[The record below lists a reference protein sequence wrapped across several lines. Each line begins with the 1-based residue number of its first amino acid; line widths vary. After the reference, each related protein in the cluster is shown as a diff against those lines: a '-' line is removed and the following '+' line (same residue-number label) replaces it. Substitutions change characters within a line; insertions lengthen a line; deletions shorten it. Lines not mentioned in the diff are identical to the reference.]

1 MKYYIGIIIGLTFWL
16 GNIGCNDFLDVAPT
30 TNVAIP
36 SSADDYQ
43 DMLYPLSANYS
54 ADAMIGVMG
63 DEVYWSNNFY
73 LTQSTDV
80 FVRRAYLWEDEVFDI
95 TVNPQAWSDRYG
107 MIFTYNKIVN
117 EVRYLVGEPMGKLL
131 KIEAEARLYRALHYF
146 HLVTMFAPP
155 YAMSSETTPG
165 VPVIREND
173 VNNTSHKRTPVHEV
187 YRHILSDI
195 DTAIKYLP
203 NYAALPARFLG
214 SKVGAYGLKARVY
227 FNMNQYADALG
238 CLEQLLEILDTEISP
253 VGLEYKLLDYNQ
265 LALKNEN
272 EPWQGM
278 DPARDFPRAVLAE
291 VKNVESLLTSQ
302 LNLRDPTAGGVYFF
316 PANPIFVSD
325 HLLSF
330 FTQEGDL
337 REKFMLQDRNT
348 NGDDWDVDAPGLKL
362 KRFSYSNAGVSMPD
376 VYLMA
381 AECYARANDVTNAL
395 KYLNELR
402 RNRMVPGEGVDRT
415 SQDATQVLK
424 WVLEERMREFIAT
437 GYRWYDIRRLWDD
450 PVGGP
455 MIEKI
460 RKLNDQTYTLTKERL
475 TVRIPEYVMQYHSD
489 WEQNP

>member
-1 MKYYIGIIIGLTFWL
+1 MKHYIGIIIGLTFWL
-16 GNIGCNDFLDVAPT
+16 CNIGCDDFLDVAPT

-43 DMLYPLSANYS
+43 DMLYPLTACYS

-80 FVRRAYLWEDEVFDI
+80 FVRRAYLREDEIFDI
-95 TVNPQAWSDRYG
+95 TVNPEAWSSSYG
-107 MIFTYNKIVN
+107 MIFTYNKIVS
-117 EVRYLVGEPMGKLL
+117 EVRELKGEPMGKLL
-131 KIEAEARLYRALHYF
+131 KIEAEARLYRALQYF
-146 HLVTMFAPP
+146 HLVTLFTPP
-155 YAMSSETTPG
+155 YAMTSETDPG
-165 VPVIREND
+165 VPVITEND
-173 VNNTSHKRTPVHEV
+173 VNNTSHQRTPVHEV

-203 NYAALPARFLG
+203 AYSALPARFLG
-214 SKVGAYGLKARVY
+214 SKLGAYGLKARVY
-227 FNMNQYADALG
+227 FNMNQYSEALK
-238 CLEQLLEILDTEISP
+238 CLEQLFGILKTETSP

-278 DPARDFPRAVLAE
+278 DPAKNFPRAVLQE
-291 VKNVESLLTSQ
+291 GQNVESLMTSQ

-316 PANPIFVSD
+316 PNNPVFVSD
-325 HLLSF
+325 HLLGF

-337 REKFMLQDRNT
+337 RAKFMLHDRDA
-348 NGDDWDVDAPGLKL
+348 NGNDWDADAPGLKL
-362 KRFSYSNAGVSMPD
+362 KRFNYSNAGVSMPD

-381 AECYARANDVTNAL
+381 AECYARANDVTDAL
-395 KYLNELR
+395 KYLNALR
-402 RNRMVPGEGVDRT
+402 ENRIDRNKNVALV

-437 GYRWYDIRRLWDD
+437 GHRWYDMRRLWDD
-450 PVGGP
+450 PVGSP
-455 MIEKI
+455 MIEKT
-460 RKLNDQTYTLTKERL
+460 RQLNGQTYTLTKERL

-489 WEQNP
+489 WKQNP